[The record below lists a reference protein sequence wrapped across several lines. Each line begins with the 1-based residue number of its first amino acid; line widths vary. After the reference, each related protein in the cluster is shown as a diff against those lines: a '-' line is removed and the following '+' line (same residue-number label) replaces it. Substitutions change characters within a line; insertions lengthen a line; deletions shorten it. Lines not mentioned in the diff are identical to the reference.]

1 MALHLN
7 LSEIVTE
14 FEMCELMKLILLS
27 FGIKVINS
35 FVRCTVKQGTVSSSI
50 EKYFVC
56 LGQDVT
62 T

>member
-14 FEMCELMKLILLS
+14 FEMCELMKLILS